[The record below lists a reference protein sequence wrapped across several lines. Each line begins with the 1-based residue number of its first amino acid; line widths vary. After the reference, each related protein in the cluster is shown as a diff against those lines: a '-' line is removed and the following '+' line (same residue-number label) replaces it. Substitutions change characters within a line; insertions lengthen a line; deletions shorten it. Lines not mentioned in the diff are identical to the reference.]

1 MGAWLVK
8 FETPWTKDMILLQV
22 YTFESKL
29 FSMKESGQRYPQ
41 FEFLGPALFFFFLIE
56 RSNEIYYPTAQ
67 SREQIM
73 REQSANILRY
83 CTVIIDN
90 WLFPT
95 VKKNCLTSWLHLPSL
110 VPYLTTVP
118 CLLVKSLQLLKY
130 RQRLIQSVVAL

>member
-1 MGAWLVK
+1 MGGWLVK
-8 FETPWTKDMILLQV
+8 FETPWTKDMILLQI

-41 FEFLGPALFFFFLIE
+41 FKFLGPSSFFFLIE
-56 RSNEIYYPTAQ
+56 KSNEIYYPTAQ

-73 REQSANILRY
+73 RVQISRDIVQLFRQL
-83 CTVIIDN
+83 IISHR
-90 WLFPT
+90 
-95 VKKNCLTSWLHLPSL
+95 KKTCLTSWLHLPSL
-110 VPYLTTVP
+110 EPCLTTVP